1 MNIQSVLAEIQ
12 LEGKVIPITGGDVN
26 QTYRIEEQN
35 KSYFLKLHP
44 NIGKSFFEAE
54 VDGLKELAP
63 YVRVPETY
71 MLGEQKDGAYLL
83 MEWIEPGK
91 GDQKDLAVS
100 LAKLHKVTAPQFG
113 YRKDNYLGTVPQFN
127 HVEEDWWLFF
137 FKNRPE
143 SQIALA
149 QKNNL
154 WNQNRQETF
163 ISFKQ
168 YVLENFSDKKI
179 VPSLLHGDLWSG
191 NVFFDQ
197 QGEPVFVDPAVS
209 YGDREQ
215 DIAMSQLFGGFRPE
229 FLQSYQMVYPL
240 EKNWE
245 KRLPIYQLYYLLAH
259 LNMFGE
265 SYGSQVDQ
273 LLAKR

>member
-91 GDQKDLAVS
+91 GDQKDAH
-100 LAKLHKVTAPQFG
+100 A
-113 YRKDNYLGTVPQFN
+113 R
-127 HVEEDWWLFF
+127 
-137 FKNRPE
+137 
-143 SQIALA
+143 
-149 QKNNL
+149 
-154 WNQNRQETF
+154 RQY
-163 ISFKQ
+163 SRL
-168 YVLENFSDKKI
+168 YC
-179 VPSLLHGDLWSG
+179 
-191 NVFFDQ
+191 
-197 QGEPVFVDPAVS
+197 
-209 YGDREQ
+209 
-215 DIAMSQLFGGFRPE
+215 GG
-229 FLQSYQMVYPL
+229 
-240 EKNWE
+240 K
-245 KRLPIYQLYYLLAH
+245 
-259 LNMFGE
+259 
-265 SYGSQVDQ
+265 
-273 LLAKR
+273 

>member
-137 FKNRPE
+137 FKNRLE

-149 QKNNL
+149 QKNNH

-245 KRLPIYQLYYLLAH
+245 KRLLIYQLYYLLAH

>member
-1 MNIQSVLAEIQ
+1 MDIQSVLADIH
-12 LEGKVIPITGGDVN
+12 LEGKVIPVAGGDVN

-35 KSYFLKLHP
+35 KSYFLKIHP

-63 YVRVPETY
+63 YVRVPDTY
-71 MLGEQKDGAYLL
+71 MLGELQGGAYLL

-91 GDQKDLAVS
+91 GDSKDLASS
-100 LAKLHKVTAPQFG
+100 LAKLHHVTAPQFG
-113 YRKDNYLGTVPQFN
+113 YRKDNYLGVLPQQN
-127 HVEEDWWLFF
+127 QYEEDWWLFF
-137 FKNRPE
+137 FKNRLE
-143 SQIALA
+143 SQIQLA
-149 QKNNL
+149 EKNNR
-154 WNQNRQETF
+154 WNQTRQEKF
-163 ISFKQ
+163 IDFKQ
-168 YVLENFSDKKI
+168 YVLDNFENKKV

-197 QGEPVFVDPAVS
+197 QGQPVFIDPAVP

-229 FLQSYQMVYPL
+229 FLESYQTIYPL

-245 KRLPIYQLYYLLAH
+245 KRIAIYQLYYLLAH

-265 SYGSQVDQ
+265 SYGLQVDQ
-273 LLAKR
+273 LLVKR

>member
-137 FKNRPE
+137 FKNRLE

-149 QKNNL
+149 QKNNH

-168 YVLENFSDKKI
+168 YVLENFSDKKS

>member
-137 FKNRPE
+137 FKNRLE

-149 QKNNL
+149 KKNNH

>member
-12 LEGKVIPITGGDVN
+12 IEGKVIPITGGDVN

-54 VDGLKELAP
+54 VVGLKELAP

-137 FKNRPE
+137 FKNRLE
-143 SQIALA
+143 SQIVLA
-149 QKNNL
+149 QKNNH

>member
-1 MNIQSVLAEIQ
+1 MDIQSVLADIH
-12 LEGKVIPITGGDVN
+12 LEGKVIPVAGGDVN

-35 KSYFLKLHP
+35 KSYFLKIHP

-63 YVRVPETY
+63 YVRVPDTY
-71 MLGEQKDGAYLL
+71 MLGELQGGAYLL

-91 GDQKDLAVS
+91 GDFKDLASS
-100 LAKLHKVTAPQFG
+100 LAKLHHVTAPQFG
-113 YRKDNYLGTVPQFN
+113 YRKDNYLGVLPQQN
-127 HVEEDWWLFF
+127 QYEEDWLLFF
-137 FKNRPE
+137 FKNRLE
-143 SQIALA
+143 SQIQLA
-149 QKNNL
+149 EKNNR
-154 WNQNRQETF
+154 WNQIRQEKF
-163 ISFKQ
+163 IDFKQ
-168 YVLENFSDKKI
+168 YVLDNFENKKV

-197 QGEPVFVDPAVS
+197 QGKPVFIDPAVS

-229 FLQSYQMVYPL
+229 FLESYQTIYPL

>member
-1 MNIQSVLAEIQ
+1 
-12 LEGKVIPITGGDVN
+12 
-26 QTYRIEEQN
+26 
-35 KSYFLKLHP
+35 
-44 NIGKSFFEAE
+44 
-54 VDGLKELAP
+54 
-63 YVRVPETY
+63 
-71 MLGEQKDGAYLL
+71 
-83 MEWIEPGK
+83 
-91 GDQKDLAVS
+91 
-100 LAKLHKVTAPQFG
+100 
-113 YRKDNYLGTVPQFN
+113 
-127 HVEEDWWLFF
+127 
-137 FKNRPE
+137 
-143 SQIALA
+143 
-149 QKNNL
+149 
-154 WNQNRQETF
+154 
-163 ISFKQ
+163 
-168 YVLENFSDKKI
+168 VLENFSDKKI

>member
-137 FKNRPE
+137 FKNRLE

-149 QKNNL
+149 QKNNH

-197 QGEPVFVDPAVS
+197 QGEPVFVDPAVF

>member
-137 FKNRPE
+137 FKNRLE

-149 QKNNL
+149 QKNNH

-179 VPSLLHGDLWSG
+179 VPSLLHGDLWSV
-191 NVFFDQ
+191 NVFLDQ

>member
-1 MNIQSVLAEIQ
+1 MLAEIQ

-137 FKNRPE
+137 FKNRLE

-149 QKNNL
+149 QKNNH

>member
-1 MNIQSVLAEIQ
+1 MDIQSVLADIH
-12 LEGKVIPITGGDVN
+12 LEGKVIPVAGGDVN

-35 KSYFLKLHP
+35 KSYFLKIHP

-63 YVRVPETY
+63 YVRVPDTY
-71 MLGEQKDGAYLL
+71 MLGEVQGGAYLL

-91 GDQKDLAVS
+91 GDSKDLASS
-100 LAKLHKVTAPQFG
+100 LAKLHHVTAPQFG
-113 YRKDNYLGTVPQFN
+113 YRKDNYLGVLPQQN
-127 HVEEDWWLFF
+127 QYEEDWWLFF
-137 FKNRPE
+137 FKNRLE
-143 SQIALA
+143 SQIQLA
-149 QKNNL
+149 EKNNR
-154 WNQNRQETF
+154 WNQTRQEKF
-163 ISFKQ
+163 INFKQ
-168 YVLENFSDKKI
+168 YVLDNFENKKV

-197 QGEPVFVDPAVS
+197 QGQPVFIDPAVS

-229 FLQSYQMVYPL
+229 FLESYQTIYPL
-240 EKNWE
+240 EKDWE
-245 KRLPIYQLYYLLAH
+245 KRIAIYQLYYLLAH

-265 SYGSQVDQ
+265 SYGLQVDQ
-273 LLAKR
+273 LLVKR